1 MATLHSSFS
10 FPSFSLSLKKLIN
23 PSPKPTSA
31 SFSSFLIYSAN
42 LNRLPAMNSGSV
54 PQQPVRSASS
64 TVYKVPDMET
74 DQMDRV
80 AEQAFQRY
88 SSSSAKRSGNGVA
101 IVWFRNDLRVLDNE
115 VLYKAWI
122 SSQAVLPVYCID
134 PRLFALRAQFL
145 MECLADLKK
154 NLMKNGL
161 NLLIQHGKPEEI
173 LPSLAKTFGAHTVY
187 AQKETCSEELNVE
200 RLVRKS
206 LKQVVL
212 QSSPEQPNRSNSILN
227 PKLQLIWGATLYHI
241 DDLPFYTSSLPDAVE
256 AKSTIRGCVRIPKSL
271 GPPPSIDD
279 WGSIPSVDQF
289 GLHLQNVSKG
299 MKFIGGESAALS
311 RVHEYFWKKACSGF
325 VRADMEGLLQTCQ
338 LFGYIFLGGPRK
350 VELRWSQDKNL
361 FESWRDGHTGYPLID
376 ANMIELSTTGFMSN
390 RGRQIVCSFLVRD
403 MGIDWRMGAEWFETC
418 LLDYDPCSNYG
429 NWTYGAGVGNDPR
442 EDRYFSIPK
451 QAQTYD
457 PEGEYVAYWLPQLQ
471 SLPKDKRNFPGKSY
485 IEQSDGRRQ
494 SESDKERRTR
504 RSPKTHRSRRRST
517 AKLREKLPMA
527 LAIACGESSPSHL
540 VLLGFVNRTLDSIKR
555 NIAQIFANV
564 FCSQTNNAVD
574 ARTCGNADLL
584 PFKLEDF
591 MTKFGEKYQLSA
603 EDWFSENKNLND
615 KQDPH
620 AVFNVLDVMLKD
632 NLERLKMMRES
643 ISLANMNC
651 QGWTFEANYLETA
664 EIIKDLCLY
673 GKLGTA
679 LWLRRKLMQ
688 KGVVFDVFTH
698 NYLINGLCKTGDLDK
713 ADELIKEMSE
723 QGPSPNCATYNTFI
737 NGYCLINNVDKVLDL
752 FSTMANKGIKPNRVT
767 CNILVHALCKKGHL
781 EDAKKHLE
789 EILDDDND
797 KTASDKII
805 SSTILMDGYFKN
817 GKMVQAKSVWDN
829 VVQMDT
835 QVDVVAYNVLI
846 NGFCSSQEIHL
857 AFGYFCEMIKRG
869 LLPDVFTYNT
879 LISGLCKIGKFDE
892 ASYIHGIMSKIGI
905 IPDQMSYKSLIQ
917 GLCINGVVVRANELL
932 LGMLEKSMVPE
943 PLIWNLII
951 DCYGRCGNLGKAFS
965 TKNQML
971 IYGVKPN
978 VYTYNALIYAQVK
991 EGNITNA
998 VSLKQEMHSYGL
1010 LPDVVTYNLL
1020 IGAAC
1025 NSQNIEWAL
1034 HLLDEMLMLGCEPDI
1049 ITYTEL
1055 IRGHCIKDNM
1065 KEAEELLRKMHN
1077 SGMPIDDVP
1086 YKILV
1091 KKYCKMRKPDKV
1103 FDLYYKWME
1112 RKRA

>member
-88 SSSSAKRSGNGVA
+88 SSSSANRSGNGVA

-134 PRLFALRAQFL
+134 PRLFGTTYYFGFPKTGALRAQFL

-212 QSSPEQPNRSNSILN
+212 QSSPEQPNRN
-227 PKLQLIWGATLYHI
+227 LQ
-241 DDLPFYTSSLPDAVE
+241 AVE

-311 RVHEYFWKKACSGF
+311 RVHEYFWKKDLLKIYKDTRNGMLGPDYSTKFSTWLGSGSLSPRF
-325 VRADMEGLLQTCQ
+325 IHEEVKRYESERLANNSTYWV
-338 LFGYIFLGGPRK
+338 LFELIWRDYFRFLSIKYGNSLFHLGGPRK

-442 EDRYFSIPK
+442 EDRYFSNPK
-451 QAQTYD
+451 Q
-457 PEGEYVAYWLPQLQ
+457 
-471 SLPKDKRNFPGKSY
+471 
-485 IEQSDGRRQ
+485 
-494 SESDKERRTR
+494 
-504 RSPKTHRSRRRST
+504 
-517 AKLREKLPMA
+517 